1 MYKIRFCVR
10 TSRRGR
16 ESRANVKEVPRM
28 RYFKGWT
35 ILDEACMRTTRWEMS
50 EGLVGNT
57 HWRKVDVGILM
68 QEGKSGV
75 WLP

>member
-1 MYKIRFCVR
+1 MRECVVYWY
-10 TSRRGR
+10 SIQ
-16 ESRANVKEVPRM
+16 PRM

-50 EGLVGNT
+50 EGLVDNT
-57 HWRKVDVGILM
+57 HWRKVDVSILM

-75 WLP
+75 WLPEN

>member
-1 MYKIRFCVR
+1 M
-10 TSRRGR
+10 
-16 ESRANVKEVPRM
+16 VPRM
-28 RYFKGWT
+28 RNFKGWT

-68 QEGKSGV
+68 QEGKSRV